1 MPYSKAELE
10 EMLQNDAFVLW
21 VLQPDESSNQYWSD
35 WLLQNPDKEGL
46 LLKVKELVLLLH
58 DAEKGEL
65 TAAEKNHITTMAWD
79 TINDRI
85 NNSNNKDRVVHL
97 PKPWYKYA
105 VAASVIG
112 LIGIAVLIFQRI
124 NKNTTSQ
131 NPVGLVTNKIK
142 QAELQFT
149 NSDAKPQVV
158 YLVDGS
164 TITLEKNSSV
174 RYARFLQ
181 PDKREVYLEGEAFF
195 NIEKD
200 ASRPFYVYVQGI
212 AVKVL
217 GTSFRIVANKQE
229 GKVTV
234 AVKTGKVSVFRKD
247 KELQKEALV
256 LTPHQQAVFNSKP
269 NTLVKT
275 EVSDSSLLEQHA
287 VIASDFSF
295 ENKPVNE
302 IIEKLS
308 GIYAVDISYDK
319 EKFSKCGG
327 ITVLLNE
334 ATLEGKLTILSKV
347 LGATFRIDDNKVW
360 LEGNGCD

>member
-10 EMLQNDAFVLW
+10 EILQNDAFVIW
-21 VLQPDESSNQYWSD
+21 VLQPDETSDHYWTN
-35 WLLQNPDKEGL
+35 WLLQNPGKEELLIKAKGL
-46 LLKVKELVLLLH
+46 ILLLH
-58 DAEKGEL
+58 DAEKGNL
-65 TAAEKNHITTMAWD
+65 TNDEKVHIANGAWD
-79 TINDRI
+79 KINDRI
-85 NNSNNKDRVVHL
+85 NKKGRVIYL
-97 PKPWYKYA
+97 RRRWYKYA

-112 LIGIAVLIFQRI
+112 LLGLSVLVLQR
-124 NKNTTSQ
+124 NNTNTRSQ
-131 NPVGLVTNKIK
+131 NSPELVVNKIN
-142 QAELQFT
+142 QAELQFI
-149 NSDAKPQVV
+149 NRVAKPQVV

-174 RYARFLQ
+174 QYARFLQ
-181 PDKREVYLEGEAFF
+181 PDKREVQLEGEAFF
-195 NIEKD
+195 NIAKD
-200 ASRPFYVYVQGI
+200 ASRPFYVYVHGI

-217 GTSFRIVANKQE
+217 GTSFRIVANKQN

-247 KELQKEALV
+247 NDPQKEELV
-256 LTPHQQAVFNSKP
+256 LAPHQQAIFNSKP

-275 EVSDSSLLEQHA
+275 EVSDSALLEQHA
-287 VIASDFSF
+287 MITKTFSF

-308 GIYAVDISYDK
+308 GVYVVEISYDK

-334 ATLEGKLTILSKV
+334 ETLEGKLNILCKV
-347 LGATFRIDDNKVW
+347 LGATYRIDDNKVY
-360 LEGNGCD
+360 LEGSGCN

>member
-1 MPYSKAELE
+1 MSYSKAEME
-10 EMLQNDAFVLW
+10 EMLQNDAFVSW
-21 VLQPDESSNQYWSD
+21 VLLPSEPGNQDWND
-35 WLLQNPDKEGL
+35 WLLQNPNKEVL
-46 LLKVKELVLLLH
+46 LQKAKELVKLLH
-58 DAEKGEL
+58 DAEKDGL
-65 TAAEKNHITTMAWD
+65 TAYEKNQMTTEAWD
-79 TINDRI
+79 LINDRI
-85 NNSNNKDRVVHL
+85 NNSGRAADLR
-97 PKPWYKYA
+97 KPWYKYA

-112 LIGIAVLIFQRI
+112 FIGIAIFIFQKI
-124 NKNTTSQ
+124 NKTTVSQ
-131 NPVGLVTNKIK
+131 NPGNLVTNKINR
-142 QAELQFT
+142 ADLQLT
-149 NSDAKPQVV
+149 NNTVKPRVV

-164 TITLEKNSSV
+164 TITLEKNSTV
-174 RYARFLQ
+174 QYARFLQ
-181 PDKREVYLEGEAFF
+181 PDKREVQLEGDAFF
-195 NIEKD
+195 TIAKD
-200 ASRPFYVYVQGI
+200 TNRPFYVYIQGI

-217 GTSFRIVANKQE
+217 GTSFRILTNRKD

-234 AVKTGKVSVFRKD
+234 AVKTGKVFVFRND
-247 KELQKEALV
+247 NNLQKEALV
-256 LTPHQQAVFNSKP
+256 LMPHQQAVFNSKP

-308 GIYAVDISYDK
+308 GLYKVDISYDK

-347 LGATFRIDDNKVW
+347 LGATFHIVDNKIW
-360 LEGNGCD
+360 LEGDGCN

>member
-10 EMLQNDAFVLW
+10 EILQSDAFVIW
-21 VLQPDESSNQYWSD
+21 VLQPDVTSNHYWNN
-35 WLLQNPDKEGL
+35 WLLLHPGKEEL
-46 LLKVKELVLLLH
+46 LIKAKELLLLLH
-58 DAEKGEL
+58 DAEKEIL
-65 TAAEKNHITTMAWD
+65 TNEEKDQITSGAWE

-85 NNSNNKDRVVHL
+85 NKKSRVVQLRKH
-97 PKPWYKYA
+97 WYKYA

-112 LIGIAVLIFQRI
+112 LIGVSVLVFQQ
-124 NKNTTSQ
+124 KNTNNRNQKSPELIGNINSQ
-131 NPVGLVTNKIK
+131 TD
-142 QAELQFT
+142 LQFT
-149 NSDAKPQVV
+149 NSAAKPEVI

-174 RYARFLQ
+174 QYARFLQ
-181 PDKREVYLEGEAFF
+181 PDKREVHLEGEAFF
-195 NIEKD
+195 NIAKD

-217 GTSFRIVANKQE
+217 GTSFRIVANRQD

-247 KELQKEALV
+247 SDLQKEELV
-256 LTPHQQAVFNSKP
+256 LAPHQQAVFNSKP

-275 EVSDSSLLEQHA
+275 GVSDSALLEQYEM
-287 VIASDFSF
+287 ITKSFSF

-308 GIYAVDISYDK
+308 GVYAVEISYDK

-334 ATLEGKLTILSKV
+334 ETLEGKLNILCKV
-347 LGATFRIDDNKVW
+347 LGATFRIDDNKVY
-360 LEGNGCD
+360 LEGSSCN

>member
-1 MPYSKAELE
+1 MPYSKAGLE
-10 EMLQNDAFVLW
+10 EILQNDAFLVW
-21 VLQPDESSNQYWSD
+21 VLQPDETSNHYWNN
-35 WLLQNPDKEGL
+35 WLLQHPGKEEL
-46 LLKVKELVLLLH
+46 LIKAKELLLLLH
-58 DAEKGEL
+58 DAEKGKL
-65 TAAEKNHITTMAWD
+65 TNDEKDQITSGVWE

-85 NNSNNKDRVVHL
+85 SKKSRVTHL
-97 PKPWYKYA
+97 RKRWYKYA

-112 LIGIAVLIFQRI
+112 LIGVSVLFFQQK
-124 NKNTTSQ
+124 NKNTQSE
-131 NPVGLVTNKIK
+131 NSPELIVNKIN
-142 QAELQFT
+142 QADLQFT
-149 NSDAKPQVV
+149 NSTAKPQVI

-164 TITLEKNSSV
+164 TITLEKNSTV
-174 RYARFLQ
+174 QYARFLQ
-181 PDKREVYLEGEAFF
+181 PDKREVQLEGEAFF
-195 NIEKD
+195 NIAKD

-217 GTSFRIVANKQE
+217 GTSFRIVANKQN

-247 KELQKEALV
+247 SDLQKEELV
-256 LTPHQQAVFNSKP
+256 LAPHQQAVFNSKP

-275 EVSDSSLLEQHA
+275 EVSDSALLEQHA
-287 VIASDFSF
+287 MIAKTFSF

-308 GIYAVDISYDK
+308 GVYAVEISYDK

-334 ATLEGKLTILSKV
+334 ETLEGKLNILCKV
-347 LGATFRIDDNKVW
+347 LGATYRVGDNKVY
-360 LEGNGCD
+360 LEGNGCN